1 MKTRKYE
8 QPTLELVSLA
18 ANDILLT
25 SGDEALPEFIHR
37 PKARDR
43 LAGNLELTT
52 APHRLFISEKRH
64 PRRAN
69 GG

>member
-25 SGDEALPEFIHR
+25 SGTPLPGEYEARGELDTFDTASAQYQKKSWEEFFS
-37 PKARDR
+37 
-43 LAGNLELTT
+43 N
-52 APHRLFISEKRH
+52 
-64 PRRAN
+64 
-69 GG
+69 

>member
-25 SGDEALPEFIHR
+25 SGDEALEEIGSLNSFTG
-37 PKARDR
+37 AR
-43 LAGNLELTT
+43 AELRWTD
-52 APHRLFISEKRH
+52 IW
-64 PRRAN
+64 
-69 GG
+69 G